1 MLSVLGQTYGRMEYI
16 IIDGGST
23 DGTQEIIERVRR
35 ETEGAEKRIVWY
47 ASEPDKGIY
56 DAMNK
61 GLAHASGDWVN
72 FMNAGDAFADDQ
84 VLEDI
89 FGEKP
94 FGKADLSCVSE
105 QLDLTCQ
112 SNLSESSYSIQTAI
126 NAEVKVIAGHTI
138 NVFAEHEEMQPVG
151 WVGQLE
157 KDIPFTHQAA
167 FTRLDPTDPWR
178 FDLMYRLSADYN
190 LFHSI
195 YKHHGAQAFLMLD
208 RTIAR
213 FDRTAS
219 TSYSN
224 FRTAKKEYL
233 CIQSAWTKAWWWN
246 EWKRLW
252 CGVYK

>member
-84 VLEDI
+84 VLEL
-89 FGEKP
+89 F
-94 FGKADLSCVSE
+94 
-105 QLDLTCQ
+105 
-112 SNLSESSYSIQTAI
+112 SSSQTAI